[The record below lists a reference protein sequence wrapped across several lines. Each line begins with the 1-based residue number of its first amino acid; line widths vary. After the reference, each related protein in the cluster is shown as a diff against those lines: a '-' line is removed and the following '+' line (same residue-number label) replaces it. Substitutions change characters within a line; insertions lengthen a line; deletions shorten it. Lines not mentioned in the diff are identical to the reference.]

1 MLLIEDK
8 ILRKENLNVEKFE
21 EEVEKLEEI
30 YSKLIDELDY
40 SLSETNIEKLRM
52 P

>member
-8 ILRKENLNVEKFE
+8 IMRKENLNVEKFE

-40 SLSETNIEKLRM
+40 SLSETNIEKLRT